1 MTYPDSCTTVAL
13 SLVDWHTWQQPW
25 KKKGMGDGNWGGV
38 VDEYGRRQP
47 EDTWKENVSM
57 IYYFVLL
64 WFTRKIK
71 KKIYA
76 KRILWLN
83 FCRKTDF
90 PSGSLRHEKG
100 ASPNPKAV
108 SGNSANK
115 LGPMSFGVMPVLL
128 TFMQFW
134 IWVGSPLAASLHTVS
149 LDFSQEGSLTTP
161 SYWGIQ
167 VGHCCTWHSETP
179 ELGFPYKVQMS
190 LLDLF
195 TLMLCHYWEERQSP
209 EDNLLGCLFFL
220 LAVQSAIVTN
230 WDTDLWV

>member
-38 VDEYGRRQP
+38 VDEYGLRQP

-71 KKIYA
+71 KKYMQKESYGWTFA
-76 KRILWLN
+76 ERLTSLLVLWDM
-83 FCRKTDF
+83 RKEPALTQ
-90 PSGSLRHEKG
+90 
-100 ASPNPKAV
+100 
-108 SGNSANK
+108 K
-115 LGPMSFGVMPVLL
+115 LFLVTQPISWVLWAVLL